1 MKNNASKSKSKPTAG
16 PVENTQPGIPATQ
29 PECPEPEAFLAQ
41 AKKES
46 KRKLLLDHIATINT
60 LRDEKKFTFREIA
73 AWFNKRGFETDHSAV
88 YRAYLSA
95 VPEDQRH
102 QDQDWSDVEPE

>member
-1 MKNNASKSKSKPTAG
+1 MKSIAFNSKGKPTGGA
-16 PVENTQPGIPATQ
+16 VANIQPGIACA
-29 PECPEPEAFLAQ
+29 ERGCPEPEAFLAE
-41 AKKES
+41 AKSEP

-95 VPEDQRH
+95 VPEDQRRPE
-102 QDQDWSDVEPE
+102 QDWSEVEPE